1 MFITVTGGSGSGKSA
16 FAEQKIVEFGE
27 GKRLY
32 VATMMCYDEESRRRV
47 ERHRRMRSD
56 KRFETLECYTDLAH
70 ADIPK
75 DSVVLL
81 ECLSN
86 LTANE
91 LFSPGGAGK
100 ATEEAIRCGLMHLK
114 ELTRDVCVV
123 TNEIFSDGME
133 YDPETRY
140 YMEVLGNINR
150 YLAEISD
157 ACYEVVY
164 GIALRIK

>member
-1 MFITVTGGSGSGKSA
+1 M
-16 FAEQKIVEFGE
+16 
-27 GKRLY
+27 
-32 VATMMCYDEESRRRV
+32 
-47 ERHRRMRSD
+47 
-56 KRFETLECYTDLAH
+56 ECYTDLAH

-114 ELTRDVCVV
+114 ELARDVCVV